1 MDNFKCLTTF
11 GYDNLNKKDTN
22 AYVDF
27 IDIYENLHKE
37 LSKSL
42 KIAKKFQEELKLAN
56 LKKEELIVRLVE
68 FLRNQFSSYDKKVK
82 SLKQKLAELETKLE
96 NLFLFPLSLKLI
108 MFIFV
113 LLREIINKR
122 IILLG

>member
-1 MDNFKCLTTF
+1 MSRARGRRLRP
-11 GYDNLNKKDTN
+11 
-22 AYVDF
+22 F
-27 IDIYENLHKE
+27 IPTATDRCCIG
-37 LSKSL
+37 LSGFL
-42 KIAKKFQEELKLAN
+42 LKLAN

>member
-1 MDNFKCLTTF
+1 MDNFKCLSAHICE
-11 GYDNLNKKDTN
+11 NLNNKDAN
-22 AYVDF
+22 VFIF
-27 IDIYENLHKE
+27 IDACETLRKE